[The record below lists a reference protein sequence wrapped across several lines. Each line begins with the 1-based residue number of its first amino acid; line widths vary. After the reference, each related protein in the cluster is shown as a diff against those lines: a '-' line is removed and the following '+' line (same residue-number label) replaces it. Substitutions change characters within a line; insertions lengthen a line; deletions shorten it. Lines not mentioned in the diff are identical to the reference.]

1 MVPTPETNKNME
13 PNNMEL
19 KNKIDD
25 IKNKTLDS
33 LSDLNN
39 EMANSIV
46 WNPENIKQVKAFPN
60 LWESLDPK
68 QKFDFTSKLSAEI
81 KDSIKELSNLW
92 IEKEFSTEITEKD
105 VKQIADLE
113 FVRANKEKIQQS
125 WTKLEKKANEIAKD
139 MEKEIREK
147 WILDKKN

>member
-92 IEKEFSTEITEKD
+92 IENEFSTEITEKD

>member
-68 QKFDFTSKLSAEI
+68 QKFDFTSKLSAEN

-92 IEKEFSTEITEKD
+92 IENEFSTEITEKD

>member
-1 MVPTPETNKNME
+1 M
-13 PNNMEL
+13 
-19 KNKIDD
+19 
-25 IKNKTLDS
+25 
-33 LSDLNN
+33 
-39 EMANSIV
+39 
-46 WNPENIKQVKAFPN
+46 
-60 LWESLDPK
+60 DPK